1 MKKRFHLDLY
11 NQIRELISQ
20 GLLTPHISKQKLNE
34 KLELEIESFCLSYE
48 NLFKDKLIAA
58 KDETE
63 PYNKFDPILINLH
76 RAFYSSFFCV
86 RTKSLINILSQY
98 GGREIKVK

>member
-1 MKKRFHLDLY
+1 MHELSIEFLKETSKFHLDLY

-20 GLLTPHISKQKLNE
+20 GLLTPHISKQKLND

-48 NLFKDKLIAA
+48 NNLFKDKLIAA

-76 RAFYSSFFCV
+76 RGFIVPFCAYAQ
-86 RTKSLINILSQY
+86 NP
-98 GGREIKVK
+98 